1 MSSIGAVSAEKFYGT
16 KPADKKTEL
25 NMEAFLN
32 LLSVQMANQNPLEPM
47 NDRDYFAQLAQLGQ
61 VQGIDKLTNQSEL
74 EQIQNLMGKEVTAVR
89 LASDTDTG
97 TESIVS
103 GVATKLSIR
112 NGERYISIREA
123 NGGEAEVKL
132 TNVRSVRD
140 MQRPADYANLVG
152 KTVVGVD
159 GLGNAVTGSVTGVG
173 IAGGTVSLT
182 LDGDPRK
189 TVTID
194 RLTSVAG

>member
-16 KPADKKTEL
+16 KAADKKTEL

-61 VQGIDKLTNQSEL
+61 VQGIDKLTDQSEL
-74 EQIQNLMGKEVTAVR
+74 EQIQNLMGKEITAVR
-89 LASDTDTG
+89 AA
-97 TESIVS
+97 TETAAGQEAIVS
-103 GVATKLSIR
+103 GIATKLSIR
-112 NGERYISIREA
+112 NGERYISLKEA
-123 NGGEAEVKL
+123 NGGEADVKL
-132 TNVRSVRD
+132 SNVQSVRD

-159 GLGNAVTGSVTGVG
+159 AAGKAITGKVTGVG
-173 IAGGTVSLT
+173 LSGSNVALT
-182 LDGDPRK
+182 LDGDPNR
-189 TVTID
+189 TLTID
-194 RLTSVAG
+194 RLTSVSG